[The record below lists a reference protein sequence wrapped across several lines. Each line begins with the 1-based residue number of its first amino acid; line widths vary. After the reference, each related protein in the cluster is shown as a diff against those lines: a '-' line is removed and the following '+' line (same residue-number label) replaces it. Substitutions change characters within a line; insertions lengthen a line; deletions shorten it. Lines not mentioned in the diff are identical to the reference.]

1 MLSTDADIGYLIMDL
16 DEDVAQEVRDRIAA
30 LQTNIRTRILY

>member
-1 MLSTDADIGYLIMDL
+1 MDL